1 MLMFIWVLFLK
12 PDFVKRPWE
21 LEMCFMNKIIIIIT
35 LQTMHYSRG
44 RQRRSW
50 SADVLQSLA
59 QPLKKTQLPVALVIL
74 KTLISMFRC
83 VW

>member
-21 LEMCFMNKIIIIIT
+21 LEMYFMNKMIIIIIT

-59 QPLKKTQLPVALVIL
+59 PTLKKKLNCL
-74 KTLISMFRC
+74 
-83 VW
+83 

>member
-21 LEMCFMNKIIIIIT
+21 LEMYFMNKIIIIIIT

-44 RQRRSW
+44 RQRRS
-50 SADVLQSLA
+50 
-59 QPLKKTQLPVALVIL
+59 
-74 KTLISMFRC
+74 
-83 VW
+83 